1 LWQSVFTGTITRQH
15 ADGSSKYWVV
25 FDSGRH
31 TDKYVD
37 LELPKAVG
45 AGEYS
50 WWRLDGYDTNEE
62 GEDSG
67 EDGEGDKEKNG
78 VHE

>member
-1 LWQSVFTGTITRQH
+1 
-15 ADGSSKYWVV
+15 VV

-62 GEDSG
+62 GED
-67 EDGEGDKEKNG
+67 GEGDKEKNG
-78 VHE
+78 VHD